1 MSVPLE
7 QLILRPFEGR
17 HAPTIVAW
25 PQSVEEAR
33 WWAGPRTA
41 WPPHPSV
48 MERWH
53 ADPEVHPH
61 VLIDRG
67 ALIGYGELWADAEE
81 REVELARLI
90 VAPER
95 RGQGVGRRLVGLLLE
110 NARHTGYPYAFLRV
124 FPENRAGI
132 ACYLKSGFEQVCPAD
147 QQRFNQGQ
155 PVDYLWM
162 RYALQPAGDT

>member
-7 QLILRPFEGR
+7 QFSLRPFEGR
-17 HAPTIVAW
+17 HAPTIVGW

-33 WWAGPRTA
+33 WWAGPATT

-53 ADPEVHPH
+53 ADPEVHPY
-61 VLIDRG
+61 VLSNQS
-67 ALIGYGELWADAEE
+67 AVIGYGELWLDAEE
-81 REVELARLI
+81 QEVELARLI

-95 RGQGVGRRLVGLLLE
+95 RGQGVGRRLVRLLLQHAE
-110 NARHTGYPYAFLRV
+110 GTGYPYAFLRV

-132 ACYLKSGFEQVCPAD
+132 ACYLKSGFAQVSPAE

-162 RYALQPAGDT
+162 RYALQPADET